1 MKYLVTEHHLS
12 VKQSCHCAGLSRS
25 AYYKPVSINTDGILV
40 INVLNELLQKYPR
53 WGFWKLFKVLRR
65 KYPWNHKRVH
75 RIYCQMKLNQKRR
88 AKKRLPNRIKN
99 PLFAPEFPNQI
110 WSVDFVSDSLYCGK
124 RFRTFNII
132 DDSNREVIHI
142 EIDTSLTSWRL
153 IKVFEKLWVERGL
166 PKVLRCD
173 NGSEFLGAEFV
184 SWAEN
189 MGMFIMYIQP
199 GKPNQNAYIKRFN
212 RTYRTEVLNLYL
224 FNNLEE
230 VREVTY
236 WWMNE
241 YNEKRP
247 HDALDDMT
255 PVEYT
260 MKNQKTLV

>member
-1 MKYLVTEHHLS
+1 
-12 VKQSCHCAGLSRS
+12 
-25 AYYKPVSINTDGILV
+25 
-40 INVLNELLQKYPR
+40 
-53 WGFWKLFKVLRR
+53 
-65 KYPWNHKRVH
+65 
-75 RIYCQMKLNQKRR
+75 MKLNQKRR

-99 PLFAPEFPNQI
+99 PLFAPELPNQV
-110 WSVDFVSDSLYCGK
+110 WSADFVSDSLYCGK

-132 DDSNREVIHI
+132 DDSNREAVHI
-142 EIDTSLTSWRL
+142 EIDTSLTSRRL

-173 NGSEFLGAEFV
+173 NGPEFLGAEFV
-184 SWAEN
+184 SWTEN

-199 GKPNQNAYIKRFN
+199 GKPNQNAYIERFN

-236 WWMNE
+236 WWMIE